1 MRQRVCWY
9 TWWLDG
15 GGLPPSP
22 SLFLLPWD
30 SRCHSRFNCVLNFV
44 FISILALDNLN
55 GINVD
60 FNAFWSFL
68 FAISSLS
75 VLFHLFFVSDLVLVF
90 FIIFFYPFFLICFS
104 IFPSIFHFIEI
115 LYPNFVFILFTAIFF
130 YLFCFLNLVPNYF
143 ISFSVHNIFG
153 PHCFDCYLFLFYDWE
168 ICFVI
173 FSCLPSTR

>member
-1 MRQRVCWY
+1 VSPITFSDGKLMRQRVCWY

-55 GINVD
+55 VINVD

-75 VLFHLFFVSDLVLVF
+75 VLFHLFFVSNLVLVLFIVFFLSYLFFSFPLYISFHWNFVSKFCLYSFYYHFF
-90 FIIFFYPFFLICFS
+90 FIY
-104 IFPSIFHFIEI
+104 
-115 LYPNFVFILFTAIFF
+115 FVF
-130 YLFCFLNLVPNYF
+130 
-143 ISFSVHNIFG
+143 
-153 PHCFDCYLFLFYDWE
+153 
-168 ICFVI
+168 
-173 FSCLPSTR
+173 

>member
-1 MRQRVCWY
+1 MSPITFSDGKLMRQRVCWY

-55 GINVD
+55 VINVD

-75 VLFHLFFVSDLVLVF
+75 VLFHLFFVSNLVLVLFIVFFLSYLFFNFPLYISFHWNFVSKFCLYSFYCHFF
-90 FIIFFYPFFLICFS
+90 FIY
-104 IFPSIFHFIEI
+104 
-115 LYPNFVFILFTAIFF
+115 FVF
-130 YLFCFLNLVPNYF
+130 
-143 ISFSVHNIFG
+143 
-153 PHCFDCYLFLFYDWE
+153 
-168 ICFVI
+168 
-173 FSCLPSTR
+173 

>member
-1 MRQRVCWY
+1 MSPITFSDEKLMRQRVCWY

-55 GINVD
+55 VINVD

-75 VLFHLFFVSDLVLVF
+75 VLFHLFFVSNLVLVLFIVFFFLSYLFFNFPLYISFHWNFVSKFCLYSFYCHFF
-90 FIIFFYPFFLICFS
+90 FIY
-104 IFPSIFHFIEI
+104 
-115 LYPNFVFILFTAIFF
+115 FVF
-130 YLFCFLNLVPNYF
+130 
-143 ISFSVHNIFG
+143 
-153 PHCFDCYLFLFYDWE
+153 
-168 ICFVI
+168 
-173 FSCLPSTR
+173 

>member
-15 GGLPPSP
+15 GGLPPSL

-55 GINVD
+55 VINVD

-75 VLFHLFFVSDLVLVF
+75 VLFHLFFVSNLVLVL
-90 FIIFFYPFFLICFS
+90 FIVFFFLSYLFFN
-104 IFPSIFHFIEI
+104 FPLYISFHW
-115 LYPNFVFILFTAIFF
+115 NFVSKFCLYSFYCHFFF

>member
-15 GGLPPSP
+15 GGLPPSH
-22 SLFLLPWD
+22 SLFLLAWD

-75 VLFHLFFVSDLVLVF
+75 VLFHLFFVSNLVLVL
-90 FIIFFYPFFLICFS
+90 FIVVFFLSFLS
-104 IFPSIFHFIEI
+104 YLFFNFPLYISFHW
-115 LYPNFVFILFTAIFF
+115 NFVSKFCLYSFYCHFFLSILFFK
-130 YLFCFLNLVPNYF
+130 
-143 ISFSVHNIFG
+143 FG
-153 PHCFDCYLFLFYDWE
+153 P
-168 ICFVI
+168 
-173 FSCLPSTR
+173 

>member
-1 MRQRVCWY
+1 VSPITFSDGKLMRQRVCWY

-44 FISILALDNLN
+44 FISILAFDNLN
-55 GINVD
+55 VINVD

-75 VLFHLFFVSDLVLVF
+75 VLFHLFFVSNLVLVL
-90 FIIFFYPFFLICFS
+90 FIVFFYLICFS

-130 YLFCFLNLVPNYF
+130 LSILFFK
-143 ISFSVHNIFG
+143 FG
-153 PHCFDCYLFLFYDWE
+153 P
-168 ICFVI
+168 
-173 FSCLPSTR
+173 